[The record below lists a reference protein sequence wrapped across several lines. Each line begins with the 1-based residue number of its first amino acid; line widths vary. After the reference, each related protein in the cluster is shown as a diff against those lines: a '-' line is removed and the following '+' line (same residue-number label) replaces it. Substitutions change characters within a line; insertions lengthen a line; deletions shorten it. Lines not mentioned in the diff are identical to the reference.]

1 MNQPIVECI
10 LQLSNS
16 QTLLIKSPNKRNG
29 YTLTVIG
36 IIGVAIGIGLFLAG
50 SHLFAPGIICFAFG
64 AIAAVLGIS
73 KLLEPEVTLSIDL
86 QGIRYFHRRG
96 EVQIDWQNI
105 QRLDQPRVT
114 QGLETITLPYIG
126 IKLKTVGPVLDCIS
140 LRLASGLLTE
150 QRPLLIT
157 VSAQD
162 EDLSTLENQMSAEFT
177 PFIEDNNRYKGV
189 LAMFG
194 HRCRILG
201 NHLGFHLYIATD
213 ALDRPAEE
221 FIALLRR
228 YQHQAMMESDE

>member
-1 MNQPIVECI
+1 MNQPIVERI
-10 LQLSNS
+10 LEQSNS

-29 YTLTVIG
+29 FTLTFIG
-36 IIGVAIGIGLFLAG
+36 IIGVVIGIGLFLAG
-50 SHLFAPGIICFAFG
+50 SHLFAPGIVCFAFG

-73 KLLEPEVTLSIDL
+73 KLLEPEVTLSIDPL
-86 QGIRYFHRRG
+86 GIRYFHRRG
-96 EVQIDWQNI
+96 EVQIGWQNI

-114 QGLETITLPYIG
+114 QGFETITLPYIG
-126 IKLKTVGPVLDCIS
+126 IKLKAVGPVLDCIS

-150 QRPLLIT
+150 QRPLLMTI
-157 VSAQD
+157 SAQD
-162 EDLSTLENQMSAEFT
+162 EDLSTLENQMSTEFT
-177 PFIEDNNRYKGV
+177 PFIEDDSRYKGV

-221 FIALLRR
+221 FIRLLRS
-228 YQHQAMMESDE
+228 YQHQAMLKNDE

>member
-29 YTLTVIG
+29 ITLTFIG
-36 IIGVAIGIGLFLAG
+36 IIGVVIGIGLFLAG
-50 SHLFAPGIICFAFG
+50 SHLFAPGIVCFAFG

-73 KLLEPEVTLSIDL
+73 KLVEPEVTLSIDPL
-86 QGIRYFHRRG
+86 GIRYFHRRG
-96 EVQIDWQNI
+96 EVQIGWQNI

-126 IKLKTVGPVLDCIS
+126 IKLKAVGPVLDCIS

-221 FIALLRR
+221 FIRLLRS
-228 YQHQAMMESDE
+228 YQHQAMLESDE

>member
-1 MNQPIVECI
+1 MNQPIVERI
-10 LQLSNS
+10 LEQSNS

-29 YTLTVIG
+29 FTLTFIG
-36 IIGVAIGIGLFLAG
+36 IIGVVIGIGLFLAG
-50 SHLFAPGIICFAFG
+50 SHLFAPGIVCFAFG

-73 KLLEPEVTLSIDL
+73 KLLEPEVTVCINAEGL
-86 QGIRYFHRRG
+86 RYFHRRG
-96 EVQIDWQNI
+96 EVQIGWQNI

-114 QGLETITLPYIG
+114 QGFETITLPYIG
-126 IKLKTVGPVLDCIS
+126 IKLKAVGPVLDCIS

-150 QRPLLIT
+150 QRPLLMT

-177 PFIEDNNRYKGV
+177 PFIEDDSRYKGV

-221 FIALLRR
+221 FIRLLRS
-228 YQHQAMMESDE
+228 YQHQAMLKNDE

>member
-1 MNQPIVECI
+1 M
-10 LQLSNS
+10 QLSNS

-29 YTLTVIG
+29 ITLTFIG
-36 IIGVAIGIGLFLAG
+36 IIGVVIGIGLFLAG
-50 SHLFAPGIICFAFG
+50 SHLFAPGIVCFAFG

-73 KLLEPEVTLSIDL
+73 KLVEPEVTLSIDPL
-86 QGIRYFHRRG
+86 GIRYFHRRG
-96 EVQIDWQNI
+96 EVQIGWQNI

-126 IKLKTVGPVLDCIS
+126 IKLKAVGPVLDCIS

-221 FIALLRR
+221 FIRLLRS
-228 YQHQAMMESDE
+228 YQHQAMLESDE

>member
-1 MNQPIVECI
+1 MNQPIVERI
-10 LQLSNS
+10 LEQSNS

-29 YTLTVIG
+29 FTLTFIG
-36 IIGVAIGIGLFLAG
+36 IIGVVIGIGLFLAG
-50 SHLFAPGIICFAFG
+50 SHLFAPGIVCFAFG

-73 KLLEPEVTLSIDL
+73 KLLEPEVTVCINAEGL
-86 QGIRYFHRRG
+86 RYFHRRG
-96 EVQIDWQNI
+96 EVQIGWQNI
-105 QRLDQPRVT
+105 QRLDQPKVT

-150 QRPLLIT
+150 QRPLLMT

-177 PFIEDNNRYKGV
+177 PFIEDDSRYKGV

-221 FIALLRR
+221 FIRLLRS
-228 YQHQAMMESDE
+228 YQHQAMLKNDE